1 MRPFFFFLLIICS
14 VKLITL
20 HTKQHKEDRFLPQVD
35 VIYIQGYQMNS
46 LICVEHVNLLPP
58 DTQSQFRSRSFSPS
72 QLLPPWVFRQSAL
85 GHTPE
90 PCYATAPKHL
100 PSAAAAAAV
109 SVHHLPGRSLHL
121 HMDYLLRLPPRWL
134 SPVTARPAAAAAAA
148 ADHTVCTITQIE
160 RSLNTAW
167 CTHVFSLTCSGFVCV
182 TSSTVCFFFLF
193 PLAAPSTWGI
203 FGHG

>member
-1 MRPFFFFLLIICS
+1 
-14 VKLITL
+14 
-20 HTKQHKEDRFLPQVD
+20 
-35 VIYIQGYQMNS
+35 MNS

-134 SPVTARPAAAAAAA
+134 SPVTARPAAAAA
-148 ADHTVCTITQIE
+148 DHTVCTITQIE
-160 RSLNTAW
+160 RSLNTA
-167 CTHVFSLTCSGFVCV
+167 
-182 TSSTVCFFFLF
+182 
-193 PLAAPSTWGI
+193 
-203 FGHG
+203 